1 MNGTYGQWYEEFK
14 ESMHELG
21 ENDLAGTMDRLLSSS
36 ASTIS
41 LNRRLMEKAID
52 VSWVEAIE
60 NGLNHVDNCVRNP
73 GRTIT
78 DVEEIVPIALSKK
91 VTVESVKHLAQHTD
105 LIQSYDKKRGTI
117 TPSKLLN
124 VYKEESLATYEN
136 RFVNTLIDRL
146 YIFIV
151 TRYERLSQISKDE
164 EVFTMDFD
172 TSIDDG
178 AGGSMQMKLS
188 IDASKNLEARN
199 DQGLTIWQ
207 RVEKLKKT
215 IEGYKG
221 SELCQTLGNNYVRP
235 PIMRTNALMKNVDL
249 RACLSLWQYILNYD
263 KSGYEI
269 NVEDTALKP
278 DEEYVQSLY
287 KVIACNLLLFRSYTS
302 GDDEAITK
310 LGTKKLKKLAP
321 KVEKKYGRELLT
333 GNFHMHADE
342 TVGYV
347 SEDGERVFVR
357 AIPENTDEIFEQI
370 NLALEIE
377 KNLYSHKAALHQAKL
392 EAEEEAERR
401 RIEREER
408 LEEKRRIEEA
418 KREERERI
426 RREKEEERRRVQEM
440 LERRKA
446 EIKAEEE
453 ERARKEAERQARL
466 EEERRL
472 EEEARK
478 KREEEERIAAER
490 AKIAQQNA
498 DMRAELSAAAGVD
511 VASIDRVKSAEATNK
526 AIRGV
531 TGEEIEQAAAAMD
544 EVIAAR
550 NAKAAE
556 EKQGKAS
563 EIADRIKN
571 SGDSIDDA
579 DAAEGEDEGK
589 EKLSEQTIADAEKAM
604 ESEEHEDPRVV
615 AARIKLEQQK
625 REKQRKEE
633 ERAARLKAER
643 AVYESKPFDVIRK
656 QYSKNPF
663 YLIPR
668 LFMQLLFILF
678 GYIPKD
684 TDNPD
689 YKRILAER
697 AEKKRE
703 EELIVSEREKMEIY
717 YRKYA
722 PDTKY
727 RIRRYIADV
736 KFKRKKRKEA
746 KQNPRPPVPYTP
758 PKRTAEERA
767 AITRQ
772 MKALYKEYHVGP
784 VERLRRRLK
793 AMTKA
798 EKERQLKQALGE
810 KVE

>member
-1 MNGTYGQWYEEFK
+1 MNGTYGQWYEVFK
-14 ESMHELG
+14 ESMNELG
-21 ENDLAGTMDRLLSSS
+21 ENDLAGAMDRLLSSS

-52 VSWVEAIE
+52 VSWVETIE
-60 NGLNHVDNCVRNP
+60 NGLKYVDNCIRNP
-73 GRTIT
+73 GRTIM

-105 LIQSYDKKRGTI
+105 LIQSYDKKTGKI

-124 VYKEESLATYEN
+124 VYKEESLMTYEN

-146 YIFIV
+146 YIFII
-151 TRYERLSQISKDE
+151 TRYERLSQISRDE
-164 EVFTMDFD
+164 EVFSMDFG
-172 TSIDDG
+172 TSINDG
-178 AGGSMQMKLS
+178 AGGSMQMKLT
-188 IDASKNLEARN
+188 IDASKDLETRN

-249 RACLSLWQYILNYD
+249 RACLNLWQYILNYD

-278 DEEYVQSLY
+278 DDDYVQNLY
-287 KVIACNLLLFRSYTS
+287 KIIACNLLLFRSYTS
-302 GDDEAITK
+302 GDGEAIQK
-310 LGTKKLKKLAP
+310 FATKKLKKLAP

-333 GNFHMHADE
+333 GNFHIHADE

-347 SEDGERVFVR
+347 SEDGERIFVR

-377 KNLYSHKAALHQAKL
+377 KNYYEHQSALHQAKL

-401 RIEREER
+401 RKEREER
-408 LEEKRRIEEA
+408 LEEKRRVEEA
-418 KREERERI
+418 KREERERAK
-426 RREKEEERRRVQEM
+426 REKEEERKRIREL
-440 LERRKA
+440 LEKRKA
-446 EIKAEEE
+446 EIKAENEA
-453 ERARKEAERQARL
+453 RARREAERLAKI
-466 EEERRL
+466 EEEKRL

-478 KREEEERIAAER
+478 KREEEERLAAER
-490 AKIAQQNA
+490 EKIAQQNA
-498 DMRAELSAAAGVD
+498 DMRAELSVAAGVD
-511 VASIDRVKSAEATNK
+511 VESIDKEKHEEAAHE
-526 AIRGV
+526 AIESV
-531 TGEEIEQAAAAMD
+531 TGEEIEEAAAAMN

-550 NAKAAE
+550 NAKAVKGKKKKAAEIAKRFENSEDNINSENAGAGDGE
-556 EKQGKAS
+556 EK
-563 EIADRIKN
+563 
-571 SGDSIDDA
+571 
-579 DAAEGEDEGK
+579 
-589 EKLSEQTIADAEKAM
+589 EKVSEQTIVDAEKVM
-604 ESEEHEDPRVV
+604 GPEEHEDPRVI

-633 ERAARLKAER
+633 ERAARLRAER
-643 AVYESKPFDVIRK
+643 AAYEKKPFDVIRK
-656 QYSKNPF
+656 QYSKNPV

-668 LFMQLLFILF
+668 LIMQALFLVF
-678 GYIPKD
+678 GYIPKN

-689 YKRILAER
+689 YKRMLAER
-697 AEKKRE
+697 EEKKRE
-703 EELIVSEREKMEIY
+703 EAIIASEREKMEVF
-717 YRKYA
+717 YRKYS

-736 KFKRKKRKEA
+736 KFKRKKRKQA
-746 KQNPRPPVPYTP
+746 KQNPRPPVPYNP
-758 PKRTAEERA
+758 PKRTEREQA
-767 AITRQ
+767 AINRR

-784 VERLRRRLK
+784 IERLKRWMK

-810 KVE
+810 RVE

>member
-1 MNGTYGQWYEEFK
+1 MNGTYGQWYEVFQ
-14 ESMHELG
+14 ESMQGLG
-21 ENDLAGTMDRLLSSS
+21 ANDLTGTMDRLLSSS

-60 NGLNHVDNCVRNP
+60 NGLNHLDNVIRNP
-73 GRTIT
+73 GRTIM

-105 LIQSYDKKRGTI
+105 LIQSYDKKTGKI

-124 VYKEESLATYEN
+124 VYKEESLLTYEN
-136 RFVNTLIDRL
+136 RFVNTLVDRL
-146 YIFIV
+146 YIFIL
-151 TRYERLSQISKDE
+151 TRYERLSQISRDE
-164 EVFTMDFD
+164 EVFSMDFD
-172 TSIDDG
+172 TNIDDG
-178 AGGSMQMKLS
+178 SGGSMQMKLT

-199 DQGLTIWQ
+199 NQGLTVWQ

-278 DEEYVQSLY
+278 DDDYVQSLY

-302 GDDEAITK
+302 GGEDEAIQK
-310 LGTKKLKKLAP
+310 LGTKKLKKMAP

-333 GNFHMHADE
+333 GNFHMHAE
-342 TVGYV
+342 ESVGYV

-377 KNLYSHKAALHQAKL
+377 KNLFAHKAALYQAKL

-401 RIEREER
+401 RKEREER

-418 KREERERI
+418 KREERERVK
-426 RREKEEERRRVQEM
+426 REKEEERKRVQEM

-453 ERARKEAERQARL
+453 ARARQEAERQARL

-498 DMRAELSAAAGVD
+498 DMRAELSTAAGVD
-511 VASIDRVKSAEATNK
+511 VASIDRAKSENAANA
-526 AIRGV
+526 AIESV
-531 TGEEIEQAAAAMD
+531 TGAEIEEAAAAMD

-556 EKQGKAS
+556 EQQGKAA
-563 EIADRIKN
+563 EIAKRFETSEDGIEAAN
-571 SGDSIDDA
+571 
-579 DAAEGEDEGK
+579 AAETEPSEEK
-589 EKLSEQTIADAEKAM
+589 EKPSEQTIADAEKAM
-604 ESEEHEDPRVV
+604 GGDEHEDPRVV

-656 QYSKNPF
+656 QYSKNPV
-663 YLIPR
+663 YLLPR
-668 LFMQLLFILF
+668 LFMRLLFVLF
-678 GYIPKD
+678 GFIPKD

-697 AEKKRE
+697 AEKKHE
-703 EELIVSEREKMEIY
+703 EELITSEREKMEVY

-722 PDTKY
+722 PDFKY
-727 RIRRYIADV
+727 AFRRSIADR

-746 KQNPRPPVPYTP
+746 KKNPRPPVPYTP
-758 PKRTAEERA
+758 PKRTAEEQA
-767 AITRQ
+767 AITRR
-772 MKALYKEYHVGP
+772 MKALYKEYHVSWI
-784 VERLRRRLK
+784 EHLKRKLK
-793 AMTKA
+793 AMTKE

-810 KVE
+810 S

>member
-1 MNGTYGQWYEEFK
+1 
-14 ESMHELG
+14 
-21 ENDLAGTMDRLLSSS
+21 
-36 ASTIS
+36 
-41 LNRRLMEKAID
+41 
-52 VSWVEAIE
+52 
-60 NGLNHVDNCVRNP
+60 
-73 GRTIT
+73 
-78 DVEEIVPIALSKK
+78 
-91 VTVESVKHLAQHTD
+91 
-105 LIQSYDKKRGTI
+105 
-117 TPSKLLN
+117 
-124 VYKEESLATYEN
+124 
-136 RFVNTLIDRL
+136 
-146 YIFIV
+146 
-151 TRYERLSQISKDE
+151 
-164 EVFTMDFD
+164 MDFD

-249 RACLSLWQYILNYD
+249 RACLNLWQYILNYD

-278 DEEYVQSLY
+278 DEDYLQSLF
-287 KVIACNLLLFRSYTS
+287 KVIACNLLLFRSYTA
-302 GDDEAITK
+302 GDDDAITK

-347 SEDGERVFVR
+347 SEDGERIFVR
-357 AIPENTDEIFEQI
+357 AIPENTDEIFDQI
-370 NLALEIE
+370 NIALEIE

-401 RIEREER
+401 RREREER
-408 LEEKRRIEEA
+408 LEEKRRIEDA
-418 KREERERI
+418 KREERERVK
-426 RREKEEERRRVQEM
+426 REKEEERKRVQEM

-453 ERARKEAERQARL
+453 ARARQEAERQARL

-472 EEEARK
+472 EEEARR
-478 KREEEERIAAER
+478 KREEEERLAAER

-511 VASIDRVKSAEATNK
+511 VESIDRVKDAEAANK
-526 AIRGV
+526 AMRGV

-556 EKQGKAS
+556 EQQGKGA

-571 SGDSIDDA
+571 SDDQIDDENAEA
-579 DAAEGEDEGK
+579 DEEK

-604 ESEEHEDPRVV
+604 GSEEHEDPRVV
-615 AARIKLEQQK
+615 AARMKLEQQK

-656 QYSKNPF
+656 QYSKNPI

-668 LFMQLLFILF
+668 LILRLLFILF

-697 AEKKRE
+697 TEKKHE
-703 EELIVSEREKMEIY
+703 EELIVSEREKMEVY

-722 PDTKY
+722 PDFKY
-727 RIRRYIADV
+727 RIRRSIADH

-746 KQNPRPPVPYTP
+746 KQNPRPPVPYKP
-758 PKRTAEERA
+758 PKRSAEEQA

-784 VERLRRRLK
+784 IERLKRWMK
-793 AMTKA
+793 SMTKA

-810 KVE
+810 S

>member
-1 MNGTYGQWYEEFK
+1 MNGTYGQWYEDFK
-14 ESMHELG
+14 ESMQELG
-21 ENDLAGTMDRLLSSS
+21 ENDLAETMDRLLSSS

-60 NGLNHVDNCVRNP
+60 NGLNHVDNVVRNP
-73 GRTIT
+73 GRTIM

-146 YIFIV
+146 YIFII
-151 TRYERLSQISKDE
+151 TRYERLSQISRDE
-164 EVFTMDFD
+164 EVFSMDFD

-178 AGGSMQMKLS
+178 AGGSMQMKLV

-249 RACLSLWQYILNYD
+249 RACLNLWQYILNYD

-278 DEEYVQSLY
+278 DDDYLQSLY
-287 KVIACNLLLFRSYTS
+287 KIIACNLLLFRSYTA
-302 GDDEAITK
+302 GDDETIQK
-310 LGTKKLKKLAP
+310 LGAKKLKKMAP
-321 KVEKKYGRELLT
+321 KVVKKYGRELLT

-377 KNLYSHKAALHQAKL
+377 KNLYSHKAALHQAEL

-401 RIEREER
+401 RREREER
-408 LEEKRRIEEA
+408 MEEKRRVEEA

-426 RREKEEERRRVQEM
+426 KREKEEERKRIQEM

-453 ERARKEAERQARL
+453 ARARQEAERQARL

-511 VASIDRVKSAEATNK
+511 VQSIDRVKDAEAANK
-526 AIRGV
+526 AMRGV

-556 EKQGKAS
+556 ETQGKAAEIEKRFQDS
-563 EIADRIKN
+563 EDNIEGGNAD
-571 SGDSIDDA
+571 
-579 DAAEGEDEGK
+579 EGEG
-589 EKLSEQTIADAEKAM
+589 KLSEQTIADAEKAM
-604 ESEEHEDPRVV
+604 GDEEHEDPRVI

-625 REKQRKEE
+625 REKQRREE

-643 AVYESKPFDVIRK
+643 AVFESKPFDVIRK
-656 QYSKNPF
+656 QYSKNPI

-668 LFMQLLFILF
+668 LILRLLFILF
-678 GYIPKD
+678 GFIPKD

-697 AEKKRE
+697 EQKKHE
-703 EELIVSEREKMEIY
+703 EELITSEREKMEVY
-717 YRKYA
+717 YKKYA
-722 PDTKY
+722 PDFKY
-727 RIRRYIADV
+727 RIRRNIADA
-736 KFKRKKRKEA
+736 KFKRKKRKDA
-746 KQNPRPPVPYTP
+746 KKNPRPPVPYKP
-758 PKRTAEERA
+758 PKRTAEEQA
-767 AITRQ
+767 AIDRQ

-784 VERLRRRLK
+784 IERLRRWLNS
-793 AMTKA
+793 MTKA

>member
-1 MNGTYGQWYEEFK
+1 MQ
-14 ESMHELG
+14 ELG

-60 NGLNHVDNCVRNP
+60 NGLNHVDNVIRNP

-136 RFVNTLIDRL
+136 RFVNTLVDRL
-146 YIFIV
+146 YIFII
-151 TRYERLSQISKDE
+151 TRYEKLSQISRDE

-249 RACLSLWQYILNYD
+249 RACLNLWQYILNYD

-278 DEEYVQSLY
+278 DEDYLQSLF
-287 KVIACNLLLFRSYTS
+287 KVIACNLLLFRSYTA
-302 GDDEAITK
+302 GDDDAITK

-347 SEDGERVFVR
+347 SEDGERIFVR
-357 AIPENTDEIFEQI
+357 AIPENTDEIFDQI
-370 NLALEIE
+370 NIALEIE

-401 RIEREER
+401 RREREER
-408 LEEKRRIEEA
+408 LEEKRRIEDA
-418 KREERERI
+418 KREERERVK
-426 RREKEEERRRVQEM
+426 REKEEERKRVQEM

-453 ERARKEAERQARL
+453 ARARQEAERQARL

-472 EEEARK
+472 EEEARR
-478 KREEEERIAAER
+478 KREEEERLAAER

-511 VASIDRVKSAEATNK
+511 VESIDRVKDAEAANK
-526 AIRGV
+526 AMRGV

-556 EKQGKAS
+556 EQQGKGA

-571 SGDSIDDA
+571 SDDQIDDENAEA
-579 DAAEGEDEGK
+579 DEEK

-604 ESEEHEDPRVV
+604 GSEEHEDPRVV
-615 AARIKLEQQK
+615 AARMKLEQQK

-656 QYSKNPF
+656 QYSKNPI

-668 LFMQLLFILF
+668 LILRLLFILF

-697 AEKKRE
+697 AEKKHE
-703 EELIVSEREKMEIY
+703 EELIVSEREKMEAY

-722 PDTKY
+722 PDFKY
-727 RIRRYIADV
+727 RIRRSIADH

-746 KQNPRPPVPYTP
+746 KQNPRPPVPYKP
-758 PKRTAEERA
+758 PKRSAEEQA

-784 VERLRRRLK
+784 IERLKRWMK
-793 AMTKA
+793 SMTKA

-810 KVE
+810 S